1 MKKTVFSILVAAA
14 ACIAQA
20 QPLQTFS
27 LTVQP
32 DVSKGKAFISI
43 GKQAV
48 YAESEAAAN
57 KSNIDF
63 MYALSVSGQDTV
75 KEFYSMS
82 GKSSIVPEKMQGTQT
97 GINAISWDKDEWNKC
112 KTSADLKRM
121 AGHITN
127 NSFSF
132 YAVVANNHTGSI
144 NYHCFIF
151 QLANGKRG
159 VLYVDKGNGNEL
171 KIIVKVEA

>member
-1 MKKTVFSILVAAA
+1 MKKTWFSILLIAAS
-14 ACIAQA
+14 CIAQA
-20 QPLQTFS
+20 QPLKTFT

-48 YAESEAAAN
+48 YAEADAAAN
-57 KSNIDF
+57 KNSIDF
-63 MYALSVSGQDTV
+63 MYTLSTSGQDTV
-75 KEFYSMS
+75 KELYNMS
-82 GKSSIVPEKMQGTQT
+82 GKSSIVPEKLQGTQT

-121 AGHITN
+121 AGHISN

-132 YAVVANNHTGSI
+132 YALLANNHNGSI
-144 NYHCFIF
+144 NNHCFIF

-159 VLYVDKGNGNEL
+159 VLYVDKGNGNDL
-171 KIIVKVEA
+171 TIMVKVEA

>member
-1 MKKTVFSILVAAA
+1 MKKNLLSILLIVAA
-14 ACIAQA
+14 CFAQA
-20 QPLQTFS
+20 QSLKTFT

-43 GKQAV
+43 GQQAV

-57 KSNIDF
+57 KANIDF

-75 KEFYSMS
+75 KELYNMS
-82 GKSSIVPEKMQGTQT
+82 GKSSIVPEKIQGTQT

-121 AGHITN
+121 AGHISN

-132 YAVVANNHTGSI
+132 YAVVANNHNGSI
-144 NYHCFIF
+144 NYPCFIF

-159 VLYVDKGNGNEL
+159 VLYVNKGSGNEL
-171 KIIVKVEA
+171 TIMIKAEA